1 MIRINLLPFRAARK
15 RENIKRQISIFALV
29 LLILFAGMGFQ
40 YYDLS
45 RELSELKTEEKKV
58 KKELRSYQKI
68 LRKIKAINKRIRAL
82 KAKLRVIKQLEKR
95 KSGPVL
101 LLDQISRAVPKD
113 KLWLTSL
120 NQKKNSLRLTGTAM
134 DNATVAL
141 FMDNLKRSK
150 QISTVTLQRVKL
162 RDIRK
167 YKIRVSDFSLKCNLA
182 TPKKK
187 KPQTG
192 KKKSRK

>member
-29 LLILFAGMGFQ
+29 LLLLFAGMGYQ

-45 RELSELKTEEKKV
+45 SELSEVKAEQKKV
-58 KKELRSYQKI
+58 KKELRSYNKI
-68 LRKIKAINKRIRAL
+68 LRKIKTLNKRIKAL
-82 KAKLRVIKQLEKR
+82 KAKLRIIKQLEKG
-95 KSGPVL
+95 KTGPVL
-101 LLDQISRAVPKD
+101 LLDQISSAVPKN
-113 KLWLTSL
+113 KLWISSL
-120 NQKKNSLRLTGTAM
+120 KQKKKSLRLTGTAM

-150 QISTVTLQRVKL
+150 QISTVNLQSVKL
-162 RDIRK
+162 RNIKK
-167 YKIRVSDFSLKCNLA
+167 YKLRVSDFVLKCNLA

-187 KPQTG
+187 KSKKG
-192 KKKSRK
+192 KKKGR